1 MWALRNGVGQK
12 TSLYG
17 KIHTMENNNS
27 IREEDIRAA
36 VAAGVLTEVQAQTF
50 QTYAHVRQ
58 GVRRNVAQDDE
69 PFVLFSGFSEIFISI
84 GLVLLFVGIAGY
96 SGVYDDFVTVPY
108 GTIAITFGLA
118 FYFTRKRKMVL
129 PSIVLVLVFTL
140 SLGVAVMKG
149 KGVGLHMELNGPALI
164 VMSSIGATG
173 MVVYYLTFRLP
184 FALLLLAGFIFAVF
198 VGIGVALDPVG
209 WSGGG
214 DWSDRLFDLSQST
227 IVGVCSL
234 VFGIFTF
241 AAAMYFDLKDP
252 QRVTRYSACGFWL
265 HIAAAPALVNTVAV
279 TLLNQGNLSGTLLGS
294 GWLLLMAIVAIIID
308 RRSLLTMGAFYM
320 AAVLAWFF
328 DISDVP
334 HLPASFAI
342 IFTLGVLVTV
352 LGTWW
357 MAIRQKLMCVLPTF
371 PWKERLPPYGAI

>member
-1 MWALRNGVGQK
+1 MHVNLR
-12 TSLYG
+12 
-17 KIHTMENNNS
+17 TMENNNS
-27 IREEDIRAA
+27 IREEDIHAA
-36 VAAGVLTEVQAQTF
+36 VAAGVLTEVQAQTL

-58 GVRRNVAQDDE
+58 GVRKNVAQDDE
-69 PFVLFSGFSEIFISI
+69 PFVLFSGFSEIFIAI
-84 GLVLLFVGIAGY
+84 GLILLFVGIAGY
-96 SGVYDDFVTVPY
+96 AGVYAGFITVPY
-108 GTIAITFGLA
+108 GTIAIAFGLA
-118 FYFTRKRKMVL
+118 FYFTRKLKMVL

-140 SLGVAVMKG
+140 SLGAAVMKD
-149 KGVGLHMELNGPALI
+149 VGLHMELNGAALI

-173 MVVYYLTFRLP
+173 MVAYYLTFRLP
-184 FALLLLAGFIFAVF
+184 FALLLLAGFVFAVF

-209 WSGGG
+209 WSDGG

-234 VFGIFTF
+234 VFGILTF
-241 AAAMYFDLKDP
+241 ATAMYFDLKDP

-294 GWLLLMAIVAIIID
+294 GWLLLLAIVAIIID
-308 RRSLLTMGAFYM
+308 RRSLLTMGVFYI
-320 AAVLAWFF
+320 AVVLAWFF
-328 DISDVP
+328 DISDMP
-334 HLPASFAI
+334 HLPASFAM

-357 MAIRQKLMCVLPTF
+357 MAIRHKLMRVLPTF